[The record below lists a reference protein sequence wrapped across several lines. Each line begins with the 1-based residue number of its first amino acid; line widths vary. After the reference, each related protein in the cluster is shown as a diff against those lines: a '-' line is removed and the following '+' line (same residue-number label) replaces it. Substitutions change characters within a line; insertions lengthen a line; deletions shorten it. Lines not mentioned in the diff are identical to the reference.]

1 MTRQPLSLD
10 LNTPDRTAELAGQ
23 LARQVQPGDCILL
36 SGEIGSGKTFFARHL
51 IQSRL
56 DHPEDVPSPTF
67 TLVQIYD
74 TSEGEIWHSDLYR
87 LTSIEEVE
95 ELGLIE
101 AFETAICL
109 VEWPDKLG
117 ELSPKDA
124 LSLTFVADPDHDE
137 RRVLTLNWNDPK
149 WDTRLDPLK

>member
-1 MTRQPLSLD
+1 MTRLPLSID
-10 LNTPDRTAELAGQ
+10 LTTPEQTANLALRLAPQ
-23 LARQVQPGDCILL
+23 LRPGDCLLL

-51 IQSRL
+51 IQSL
-56 DHPEDVPSPTF
+56 LSHPEDVPSPTF

-74 TSEGEIWHSDLYR
+74 TPVGEIWHSDLYR
-87 LTSIEEVE
+87 LTAIDEVE

-101 AFETAICL
+101 AFDTAICL

-117 ELSPKDA
+117 DLAPNDA
-124 LSLTFVADPDHDE
+124 LSLTFTADPEQDT
-137 RRVLTLNWNDPK
+137 RRALTLNWNDPK